1 VDMSPH
7 KPTDDTKPTMS
18 ARIWAYADRFREA
31 GVHHHRDGKLKRRV
45 FVPLYALRV
54 LIQVG
59 RQWVRDR
66 CPQQAAALAFQ
77 TALSLVPIIAIGLA
91 MLRAT
96 GGMDESSALS
106 NYIAQQVLPISREEI
121 SKHLMDW
128 SSNVGIGTSGV
139 FGVLAVVLLG
149 FLTASTVEKIWNDI
163 WRAER
168 ARSIGQRFVVFYAL
182 ITIVPALMGVS
193 LFHLAQVGLTEGWVG
208 GLGALGAT
216 WAGLTFA
223 NKLLPVT
230 RVEWRAAAV
239 GGLVSALLFE
249 LAKQLF
255 RLYVAEIAFK
265 KYAGIYGTLG
275 LLPIVLLWI
284 YYTWVV
290 VLFGA
295 EVAYALQHLP
305 ELELYD
311 RRARRLEH
319 EVLDKVNGLV
329 AARFMVQIVEGWR
342 SGAPYT
348 REALSRKFHVAPE
361 AAERIVRRLYERKLI
376 VELDGDPPTFVPGKP
391 PQEMTLADVMAPFRG
406 ADVLTPAVR
415 AASRSAIDTALHK
428 LEDDR
433 TQKLREITV
442 EQLVTAAAAE
452 QAEEKRREAEAQL
465 RSGG

>member
-1 VDMSPH
+1 VDVSPH
-7 KPTDDTKPTMS
+7 KPDDTKPTMS
-18 ARIWAYADRFREA
+18 ARIWAYADRFMELGAR
-31 GVHHHRDGKLKRRV
+31 HHHRDGKLKRRV

-59 RQWVRDR
+59 RQWARDR

-121 SKHLMDW
+121 SKHLLEW
-128 SSNVGIGTSGV
+128 SSNVGVGTSGV
-139 FGVLAVVLLG
+139 VGVLAVVLLG

-168 ARSIGQRFVVFYAL
+168 SRSIGQRFVVFYAL

-193 LFHLAQVGLTEGWVG
+193 LFHLAHLGLTEGVVG
-208 GLGALGAT
+208 ALGALGAT

-230 RVEWRAAAV
+230 RVEWRAAAI
-239 GGLVSALLFE
+239 GGLVSAVLFE
-249 LAKQLF
+249 LAKQMF
-255 RLYVAEIAFK
+255 RFYVAEIAFK

-329 AARFMVQIVEGWR
+329 AARFMVEIVEGWR
-342 SGAPYT
+342 QGTPHT
-348 REALSRKFHVAPE
+348 REEMSRKFHIAPE
-361 AAERIVRRLYERKLI
+361 AAERIVRRLAERKLI
-376 VELDGDPPTFVPGKP
+376 VELDGDPPAFVPGRSP
-391 PQEMTLADVMAPFRG
+391 TEITLADVMAPFRG

-415 AASRSAIDTALHK
+415 AQSRSAIDAALTK
-428 LEDDR
+428 IEEER
-433 TQKLREITV
+433 TKHLRE
-442 EQLVTAAAAE
+442 VTLEELTRPVAEPPAAE
-452 QAEEKRREAEAQL
+452 AKP
-465 RSGG
+465 

>member
-1 VDMSPH
+1 MSPQP
-7 KPTDDTKPTMS
+7 KPTDEPKPTMS
-18 ARIWAYADRFREA
+18 ARIWAYADRFRDA
-31 GVHHHRDGKLKRRV
+31 GLHKPDGTVKRRV

-59 RQWVRDR
+59 RQWARDR

-96 GGMDESSALS
+96 GGFEVEGALS

-121 SKHLMDW
+121 SQHLMSW
-128 SSNVGIGTSGV
+128 SKNVGVGSSGV
-139 FGVLAVVLLG
+139 FGVLAVVALG
-149 FLTASTVEKIWNDI
+149 FLTASTVEKIYNDI

-168 ARSIGQRFVVFYAL
+168 SRSIGQRFVVFYAL

-193 LFHLAQVGLTEGWVG
+193 LFHLAQIGLTEGAVG
-208 GLGALGAT
+208 ALGALGAT

-230 RVEWRAAAV
+230 RVEWRAAAI
-239 GGLVSALLFE
+239 GGLVSAVLFE
-249 LAKQLF
+249 LAKHLF
-255 RLYVAEIAFK
+255 QLYVAEIAFK
-265 KYAGIYGTLG
+265 KYAGIYGALG

-319 EVLDKVNGLV
+319 EVIDKVNGLV
-329 AARFMVQIVEGWR
+329 AARFMCTIVEGWR
-342 SGAPYT
+342 HGTPHT
-348 REALSRKFHVAPE
+348 REELSRQYHVAPE
-361 AAERIVRRLYERKLI
+361 AAERIVRRLYEHKLL
-376 VELDGDPPTFVPGKP
+376 VELDGDPPAFVPGRP
-391 PQEMTLADVMAPFRG
+391 PKDITLADVMAPFRG

-415 AASRSAIDTALHK
+415 AASTSPIDAALTRI
-428 LEDDR
+428 EDDR
-433 TQKLREITV
+433 TRKLREITLEELTNAV
-442 EQLVTAAAAE
+442 EAAAE
-452 QAEEKRREAEAQL
+452 AENRAGV
-465 RSGG
+465 RSTT